1 MELDDV
7 INASGPYYKW
17 ALDQRKQYIDLRLRQ
32 DPEIRTL
39 YQQAS
44 QQITRQLRDLENRGY
59 TQLSLQHLEALED
72 QLSIETRILNE
83 QLTSKLDEYLE
94 LGVKAGTYTSEKVTV
109 EALKGANIRIQS
121 YQNSVLR
128 VNHDA
133 VQAMWGRSI
142 NGLNLSDR
150 IWKTSNTT
158 RDHLSR
164 IMREA
169 MTVGQ
174 SPLKTAELLQ
184 EYIKDGSA
192 TVSGKYPDLMKRVN
206 PPKDLAYEALRLAR
220 TETTAAYGEGVIASA
235 KTTPMVKGVQWL
247 LSPSHPI
254 YDVCDELAAKDT
266 GLGPGIYEVDE
277 VPVFPP
283 HPNCLCTLVTVFEEL
298 ESFVSNLKE
307 WLDDPSSHP
316 EIEQWYQENAA

>member
-17 ALDQRKQYIDLRLRQ
+17 ALEQRKQYIDLRLRQ
-32 DPEIRTL
+32 DPEIRAL

-44 QQITRQLRDLENRGY
+44 QQITRQLRDLERRGY
-59 TQLSLQHLEALED
+59 TQLSLQHLESLEN
-72 QLSIETRILNE
+72 QLSQASRTLNE
-83 QLTSKLDEYLE
+83 QLTTKLDEYLE
-94 LGVKAGTYTSEKVTV
+94 LGVKAGAYTSERVTV
-109 EALKGANIRIQS
+109 EALKGANMSIQPYRS
-121 YQNSVLR
+121 SVIR

-150 IWKTSNTT
+150 IWKTSNNTK
-158 RDHLSR
+158 DHLSK

-169 MTVGQ
+169 MATGQ

-184 EYIKDGSA
+184 EYIRDGVK
-192 TVSGKYPDLMKRVN
+192 TVSGKYPELMSRVN
-206 PPKDLAYEALRLAR
+206 PPRDLAYEALRLAR

-235 KTTPMVKGVQWL
+235 KTTPMVTGIQWL

-266 GLGPGIYEVDE
+266 GLGPGIYRVDE

-298 ESFVSNLKE
+298 DTFTNKLKE